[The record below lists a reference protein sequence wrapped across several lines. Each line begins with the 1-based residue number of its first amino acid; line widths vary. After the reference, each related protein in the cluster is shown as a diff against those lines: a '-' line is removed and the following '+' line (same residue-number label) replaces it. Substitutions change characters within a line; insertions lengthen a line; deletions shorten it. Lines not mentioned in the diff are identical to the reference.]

1 MLLAIFRDLVSKNR
15 LFLFLTSLAFAL
27 YYHLVGGKFST
38 SFQVLLIST
47 AIVTALS
54 TFQLLY
60 SYFSMDK
67 GPGLLPASFVSQ
79 SFQRVFSD
87 GNLSSQFVRARAVI
101 DPLFGSQVRPAT
113 IL

>member
-27 YYHLVGGKFST
+27 YYHLVGGQIFYELS
-38 SFQVLLIST
+38 SLIDQYGYCHCSINLSIVVFLL
-47 AIVTALS
+47 
-54 TFQLLY
+54 FDGQ
-60 SYFSMDK
+60 
-67 GPGLLPASFVSQ
+67 GPGLLPASVVSQ
-79 SFQRVFSD
+79 SFQRFFSD

-101 DPLFGSQVRPAT
+101 DPLFWSQVRPGT